1 MRTSPAQRPFLVFY
15 LSTPSLVYHHSD
27 PIPLHVCLRRRP
39 LNCGSVLRTCR
50 YTGIN
55 YLPST
60 SSRISR
66 SHLYMDISPLSGYS
80 KLPIS
85 GSPLSSR
92 IIFLLISLIY
102 NISHHSTLTAYPT
115 VVATDV
121 RSTSSAA
128 TIPCPD
134 SPVPSFLPSF
144 P

>member
-1 MRTSPAQRPFLVFY
+1 MRTSPAQRPFLVLY

-50 YTGIN
+50 YTGID
-55 YLPST
+55 YLPSIPQE
-60 SSRISR
+60 SADRM
-66 SHLYMDISPLSGYS
+66 LYMDISPPSGHS

-92 IIFLLISLIY
+92 IIFLLLSLIY
-102 NISHHSTLTAYPT
+102 NISHHSTLAAYPT

-121 RSTSSAA
+121 RSTSTAA

-134 SPVPSFLPSF
+134 SPVPPFLPYF